1 MPGWASAFLTE
12 GFGQGPMVVWNL
24 CMYITYCLMGYNF
37 NFSTGNEILADLPF
51 AKLFDFSETTFM
63 AAGDVYNWFL
73 GAGLVLLNLFCM
85 IAFCRQASRL
95 RENITLEMWI
105 ELMIK
110 VIVGNV
116 LMLEGL
122 KIVRSLLGVAS
133 SASAVFMNASN
144 VDIVTSNIDLGAVL
158 AYILVGILF
167 LIGSVVCGIMIVV
180 TVAKRIINIY
190 LLTCVMPIACSTLAG
205 GGQIEN
211 SGWAWLKTF
220 LSTCF
225 EIVIIALVFKLGGI
239 LNSSLQ
245 NVAVGDV
252 NGWFDGFLS
261 VLCDCIYMIFLTVS
275 VTGAGNLLRR
285 AFDLR

>member
-1 MPGWASAFLTE
+1 MPSWASAFLTE
-12 GFGQGPMVVWNL
+12 GFAQGPMVIWNL
-24 CMYITYCLMGYNF
+24 CMYITYSLMGYQF
-37 NFSTGNEILADLPF
+37 NFSTGNEVLSQLPF
-51 AKLFDFSETTFM
+51 QNLFDYSNMTFTLV
-63 AAGDVYNWFL
+63 GDIYNWFL

-85 IAFCRQASRL
+85 IAFCRQASHL

-105 ELMIK
+105 ELFIK

-122 KIVRSLLGVAS
+122 NIVKSLLGAAS
-133 SASAVFMNASN
+133 SASTVFMSSSN
-144 VDIVTSNIDLGAVL
+144 VDIVTANIDLGAVL
-158 AYILVGILF
+158 SYVLVGILF
-167 LIGSVVCGIMIVV
+167 LVGSVVCGIMIVV

-225 EIVIIALVFKLGGI
+225 EIVIIALVFKQGGI

-245 NVAVGDV
+245 NVAIGDV

-275 VTGAGNLLRR
+275 ITGAGNLLRR